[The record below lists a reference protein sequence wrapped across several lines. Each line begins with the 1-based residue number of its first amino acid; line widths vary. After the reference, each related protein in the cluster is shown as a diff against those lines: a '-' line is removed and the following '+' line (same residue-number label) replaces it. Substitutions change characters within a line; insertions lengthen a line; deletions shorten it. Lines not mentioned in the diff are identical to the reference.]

1 MQSLIIFNTLNKNSR
16 LKRYFS
22 SMFYTRNRMMKILV
36 LLMTLLQ
43 TICCLAQKENPKNID
58 FKATVFEE
66 NSDKILAYANVFN
79 LQTLNGTATNLDG
92 YFELPNNQIGDT
104 IIISYLGY
112 EDKIIVVSNEV
123 IVSIKLMPSV
133 GVIEEVV
140 VTAESDYLYEMIA
153 KLRKNR
159 KTKSKKSKTYFYLE
173 TLLFDEPI
181 EVIESYYNGKF
192 SNYGLSELEMKKGRI
207 GLKTVKNRYFSSTES
222 SRIFSLHDFFSKSK
236 LFPNNPLAFKKKELK
251 KKYDLELNHT
261 YLDEEQKVYVI
272 DFFPK
277 EKNNDLFGGR
287 IWLNRERNKILKVRL
302 KIQNSTIHPFIP
314 IGYNT
319 IQYVD
324 MEMTKSFEEIN
335 NSPFISS
342 IDYNYNVVYQDSL
355 GNELKATT
363 RAYLNAYD
371 YNATF
376 NLPNFEFTRHL
387 HQDYRNITAAG
398 YDSVFWNRSTEFR
411 FYDRMYEVENF
422 IKENYIDNNL
432 LFPKRTSIE
441 KQQLEFPYIMW
452 NENRFEM
459 TQVASEVI
467 ENSKRTRAFESD
479 RYNFNVKLYCDIN
492 YVQDSMIYRLA
503 TILDP
508 VGSYYHFQI
517 TDLDRAFMNMNLDLM
532 EIQKRKFEYELSKMQ
547 LPSLELVN
555 KLYEKHINEFE
566 TNSKLFVS
574 ETNKGRNW
582 DKMEWWNKYILKAL
596 NIDNLKTLNLS
607 SSK

>member
-1 MQSLIIFNTLNKNSR
+1 M
-16 LKRYFS
+16 
-22 SMFYTRNRMMKILV
+22 RNRLIKAIV
-36 LLMTLLQ
+36 FLMTLFQ
-43 TICCLAQKENPKNID
+43 VTCCLAQKENQNFID
-58 FKATVFEE
+58 IKAVVFEE

-79 LQTLNGTATNLDG
+79 QQQLRGTATNLDG

-104 IIISYLGY
+104 IIVSYLGY
-112 EDKIIVVSNEV
+112 EDEILVVSNET
-123 IVSIKLMPSV
+123 IVAIKLTPSS
-133 GVIEEVV
+133 GVLEEIV
-140 VTAESDYLYEMIA
+140 VTAESDYLYDMIV
-153 KLRKNR
+153 KLRRNK
-159 KTKSKKSKTYFYLE
+159 KTKSRKAKTYFYLE

-207 GLKTVKNRYFSSTES
+207 GLKPVKNRYFSSTES
-222 SRIFSLHDFFSKSK
+222 SRIFSLHDFFSKNK
-236 LFPNNPLAFKKKELK
+236 IFPDNPLAFKKKELK
-251 KKYDLELNHT
+251 KKYSLKLNHT
-261 YLDEEQKVYVI
+261 YLNEEEKIFVI

-277 EKNNDLFGGR
+277 VKNDELFGGR
-287 IWLNRERNKILKVRL
+287 IWVDRDRNKILKVKL
-302 KIQNSTIHPFIP
+302 KIQNSKVHPFIP

-342 IDYNYNVVYQDSL
+342 IDYNYNVVYRDTS
-355 GNELKATT
+355 GNEMKATT

-371 YNATF
+371 YNSNF

-387 HQDYRNITAAG
+387 HEDYRNITAAG
-398 YDSVFWNRSTEFR
+398 YDSIFWNKSTEFR
-411 FYDRMYEVENF
+411 FYDRMYEVEKF

-432 LFPKRTSIE
+432 LFPKRKSLD

-452 NENRFEM
+452 DENRFEM
-459 TQVASEVI
+459 NQVTTDII
-467 ENSKRTRAFESD
+467 EKSKRTKAFESD
-479 RYNFNVKLYCDIN
+479 RYNLNVKLYCDIN

-517 TDLDRAFMNMNLDLM
+517 TDLDRAFMNMYFDLM
-532 EIQKRKFEYELSKMQ
+532 EIQKRKFESELSKMQ
-547 LPSLELVN
+547 HPSLELVN
-555 KLYEKHINEFE
+555 NLYGKHLDEFKTE
-566 TNSKLFVS
+566 SKLFVS

-582 DKMEWWNKYILKAL
+582 DKMEWWNKHILKAL

-607 SSK
+607 STK

>member
-1 MQSLIIFNTLNKNSR
+1 MQSLFIFNTLYKNYK

-22 SMFYTRNRMMKILV
+22 SMVYKRNRLTKAIV

-43 TICCLAQKENPKNID
+43 VVCCFAQKENQNSID
-58 FKATVFEE
+58 IKAVVSEE
-66 NSDKILAYANVFN
+66 NTNRILAYANVFN
-79 LQTLNGTATNLDG
+79 KQKLIGTATNLEG

-112 EDKIIVVSNEV
+112 DDGIFVVSNEV
-123 IVSIKLMPSV
+123 IVAIKLVPSS
-133 GVIEEVV
+133 GVLDEIV
-140 VTAESDYLYEMIA
+140 VTAESNYLYEMIA
-153 KLRKNR
+153 KLRRNK
-159 KTKSKKSKTYFYLE
+159 KTKSKKAKTYFYLE

-181 EVIESYYNGKF
+181 EIIESYYNGKY
-192 SNYGLSELEMKKGRI
+192 SNYGLSELEIKKGRI
-207 GLKTVKNRYFSSTES
+207 GLKPIKNRYFSSTES
-222 SRIFSLHDFFSKSK
+222 SRIFSLHDFFSKNK
-236 LFPNNPLAFKKKELK
+236 LFPDNPLSIKKKDIK
-251 KKYDLELNHT
+251 KKYSLELNHT
-261 YLDEEQKVYVI
+261 YLDEEQKIYVI

-277 EKNNDLFGGR
+277 AKYNELFGGR
-287 IWLNRERNKILKVRL
+287 IWLDRDQNKILKIKL
-302 KIQNSTIHPFIP
+302 EIQNSKIHPFVP

-342 IDYNYNVVYQDSL
+342 IDYNYNVVYQDTS

-363 RAYLNAYD
+363 RVYLNAYD
-371 YNATF
+371 YNASF

-387 HQDYRNITAAG
+387 HEDYRNITAAG
-398 YDSVFWNRSTEFR
+398 YDSTFWNRSTEFR

-432 LFPKRTSIE
+432 LFPKRVE
-441 KQQLEFPYIMW
+441 ANKQQLEFPYIMW
-452 NENRFEM
+452 NESRFEM
-459 TQVASEVI
+459 TQVSSDVI

-479 RYNFNVKLYCDIN
+479 RYKFNVKLYCDIN

-517 TDLDRAFMNMNLDLM
+517 TDLDRAFMNMYLDLM
-532 EIQKRKFEYELSKMQ
+532 EIQKRKFESELLKMQ
-547 LPSLELVN
+547 HPSIEWVN
-555 KLYEKHINEFE
+555 NVYKKHINEFK
-566 TNSKLFVS
+566 TKSKIFVS

-582 DKMEWWNKYILKAL
+582 DKMEWWNKHILKAL